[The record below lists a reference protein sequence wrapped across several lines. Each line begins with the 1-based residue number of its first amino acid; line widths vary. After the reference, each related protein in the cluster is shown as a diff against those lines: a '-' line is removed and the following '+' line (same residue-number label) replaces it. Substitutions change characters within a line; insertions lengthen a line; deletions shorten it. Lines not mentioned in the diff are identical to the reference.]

1 MGRRAPTSSP
11 RREIQGAEE
20 RGRRE
25 VIRSSEILWA
35 PDCPSP
41 MCVYVSLCLSF
52 PASVL
57 FHRFLSRSESP
68 FPPSSPHL
76 SESLFLSVY
85 ICSPLPSAQDCVT
98 LSSGVSVPVSE
109 ALPSSCS
116 TPGSPF
122 LILLHSRAPP
132 AAAAVSSKRPMTI
145 PTTGIEDL
153 AGDSAAR
160 EWCEMLKGPS
170 SPSASGQG
178 GLGGLS
184 APSPTSEIPASSPG
198 GTGVGCG
205 RRESRP
211 ADVLGLCRTPPR
223 VAYKNRPEREGCR
236 AKGTCSLRACVREA
250 KQAQGS
256 RRSGS

>member
-1 MGRRAPTSSP
+1 MIRQLLRMHLYPKSQHPWAGQEWAGGPLHRPHGERSKGL
-11 RREIQGAEE
+11 RKEE
-20 RGRRE
+20 EG
-25 VIRSSEILWA
+25 RSSEARKSSGLLTA
-35 PDCPSP
+35 PPPRVCMCPS
-41 MCVYVSLCLSF
+41 VCLSQ
-52 PASVL
+52 PVL

-85 ICSPLPSAQDCVT
+85 ICSHPTHPTPPPPAQDCVT

-160 EWCEMLKGPS
+160 E
-170 SPSASGQG
+170 
-178 GLGGLS
+178 
-184 APSPTSEIPASSPG
+184 
-198 GTGVGCG
+198 
-205 RRESRP
+205 
-211 ADVLGLCRTPPR
+211 
-223 VAYKNRPEREGCR
+223 
-236 AKGTCSLRACVREA
+236 
-250 KQAQGS
+250 
-256 RRSGS
+256 